1 MKVGSEKLML
11 LTSTEPS
18 MKKFQSECV
27 EMCNLTIKTQVHPYE
42 ENSQEISEME
52 KIVKQGS
59 KVMGNVRM
67 FDNLLDINL
76 Q

>member
-52 KIVKQGS
+52 KVVNREK
-59 KVMGNVRM
+59 K
-67 FDNLLDINL
+67 
-76 Q
+76 